1 MTFKIRKRATMVQE
15 QLEYIKK
22 CIEEDVHK
30 FYVWGPWKKV
40 RKEVLKLDHGEC
52 WLCKQKGI
60 YRRATTVHHVN
71 HLKKHPELALS
82 IWYEWKGKKK
92 RNLISLCRECHE
104 EVHGYRKSKQE
115 EPLTEERWD

>member
-1 MTFKIRKRATMVQE
+1 MVQE

-60 YRRATTVHHVN
+60 YRFCN
-71 HLKKHPELALS
+71 CK
-82 IWYEWKGKKK
+82 
-92 RNLISLCRECHE
+92 
-104 EVHGYRKSKQE
+104 
-115 EPLTEERWD
+115 